1 MVYCAQLCLAAACG
15 LISSS
20 LSVSVSVSDSVSSS
34 SSLTSSLLPLDDL
47 ALTGCIWVTE
57 VWLEGGID
65 GICWFEKLVA
75 LKNIKTKFVA
85 VILKCNKRCLPWMR
99 AGISLLCSCRS
110 RGRAVRNILW
120 FGTEVRYEAW
130 RLLLHRFWLSWNGEL
145 FTKNMRRIFYY
156 STTAKENLVWFGPV
170 WVRYFVIVI
179 RVLALVHFDYSQGS
193 PLVFVELPIA
203 QKSKDLHRD

>member
-34 SSLTSSLLPLDDL
+34 SSSLTSSLLPFDDL
-47 ALTGCIWVTE
+47 ALTGCIWVTD

-75 LKNIKTKFVA
+75 LKNIIRKFVE
-85 VILKCNKRCLPWMR
+85 VIFEVLPWMC
-99 AGISLLCSCRS
+99 AGISLLCSSRCRGCS
-110 RGRAVRNILW
+110 VRNILR

-130 RLLLHRFWLSWNGEL
+130 RLLLHRFWLSWNKNF
-145 FTKNMRRIFYY
+145 FTKTSKVGCIFPM
-156 STTAKENLVWFGPV
+156 TATLCRLFNE
-170 WVRYFVIVI
+170 R
-179 RVLALVHFDYSQGS
+179 
-193 PLVFVELPIA
+193 
-203 QKSKDLHRD
+203 